1 MLNQRIENGLRLS
14 RGQVVGGWLLATG
27 LQRAP
32 IEYGYF
38 AVPFQMILWD
48 QYGNDHHADGRLS
61 VVRTPQRYTSVVRR
75 GSGLDGLDNT
85 ERPRELSPGEESARR
100 YRDLVAQELG
110 HGMPTTKRNQ

>member
-38 AVPFQMILWD
+38 AVP
-48 QYGNDHHADGRLS
+48 LS
-61 VVRTPQRYTSVVRR
+61 KPFFGTS
-75 GSGLDGLDNT
+75 T
-85 ERPRELSPGEESARR
+85 A
-100 YRDLVAQELG
+100 
-110 HGMPTTKRNQ
+110 TTITRMEDYPS